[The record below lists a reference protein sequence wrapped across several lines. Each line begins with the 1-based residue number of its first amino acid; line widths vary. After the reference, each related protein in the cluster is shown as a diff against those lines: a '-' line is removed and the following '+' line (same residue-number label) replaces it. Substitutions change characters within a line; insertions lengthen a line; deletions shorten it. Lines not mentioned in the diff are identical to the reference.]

1 MFDVA
6 HGAGLAAVW
15 GSWARFV
22 FSSNPARFA
31 RYARRVWDIREENDQ
46 KAALAG
52 ILATENFFREIEMPT
67 SLAKLGLSPTEE
79 QLDTLAFKCSHEN
92 TRTIGDIKK
101 LGLPEIREIY
111 RLSLT

>member
-1 MFDVA
+1 
-6 HGAGLAAVW
+6 
-15 GSWARFV
+15 
-22 FSSNPARFA
+22 
-31 RYARRVWDIREENDQ
+31 
-46 KAALAG
+46 
-52 ILATENFFREIEMPT
+52 MPT